1 MYLVFWGR
9 LLLMLLTM
17 PRNRDEKKTQSARPL
32 IGEGDES
39 AGGRYGAVMEL
50 RQLEAFA
57 AVAAELHF
65 GRAAAR
71 LHMGQPTLS
80 ESIRR
85 LERELGTPLF
95 ARTTRHVAL
104 TSAGEELLARTE
116 VILDGIGAAVAA
128 VRRVAD
134 GDAGTVRIGITPPVA
149 PVLVPHLRAGAAE
162 ALPGVTLDLRQL
174 WLPALATA
182 VADATI
188 DVAISIALVPEVPGV
203 VSEVFCAEPLLVGL
217 RPGHR
222 LAGRETV
229 ALSDLAQGV
238 LGAPDADLFPAW
250 ALGQQQ
256 ALKAAGIA
264 PPTVRLEAS
273 DLAASGWTQQ
283 ENVEWVLLIGSLSG
297 PHRDT
302 VIRPVE
308 PARLVPYTLQWSPDR
323 AQTAAVARFVRF
335 ALSSPLPTGWVTQP
349 GHLRHDGS

>member
-1 MYLVFWGR
+1 
-9 LLLMLLTM
+9 
-17 PRNRDEKKTQSARPL
+17 
-32 IGEGDES
+32 
-39 AGGRYGAVMEL
+39 MEL

-104 TSAGEELLARTE
+104 TSAGEELLTRTA
-116 VILDGIGAAVAA
+116 VILDDVAAAVAA

-149 PVLVPHLRAGAAE
+149 PVLAPHLRAGAAQ
-162 ALPGVTLDLRQL
+162 ALPGVDLDLRQL
-174 WLPALATA
+174 WLPALAAA
-182 VADATI
+182 VTDARI
-188 DVAISIALVPEVPGV
+188 DVAITIGLVPEIPSV
-203 VSEVFCAEPLLVGL
+203 VSEVFCGEPLLVGL
-217 RPGHR
+217 RSGHR
-222 LAGRETV
+222 LAGRNTV
-229 ALSDLAQGV
+229 ALSELAQDV

-250 ALGQQQ
+250 ALSQQQ
-256 ALKAAGIA
+256 ALTDAGIH
-264 PPTVRLEAS
+264 PPSVRLEAS

-283 ENVEWVLLIGSLSG
+283 EDVEWVLLVGSLTGS
-297 PHRDT
+297 HRDT

-308 PARLVPYTLQWSPDR
+308 PVQLVPYTLQWSPDR
-323 AQTAAVARFVRF
+323 ARTAAVARFVHF
-335 ALSSPLPTGWVTQP
+335 ALSSPLPDGWVTQP
-349 GHLRHDGS
+349 AHRGHDGS